1 MKTKVFI
8 DGREGTTGLQ
18 IYERFAKRD
27 DIEILLI
34 DEDKRKDLS
43 ERKKLINASDITF
56 LCLPDAAAI
65 EAVSLIENP
74 NVRVIDASTAHRTNP
89 AWDYGFPELSAK
101 HRESIS
107 KSKRVTNP
115 GCYASGFI
123 SLVYPLVKA
132 GVLPEDYPLTAHAVS
147 GYSGAG
153 KKMIAVMESGDKPFE
168 CESPRQYAL
177 SQQHKHLPEM
187 QQVCGLKYKPMF
199 NPIVDDYYCGMVV
212 TVPLISRALNKRY
225 TAGNIHEILSSHYDG
240 QRFVKVMELG
250 GKETLPDGFLAANTL
265 ADTNDMQ
272 IFVCGNDEQILL
284 AARLDNLGKGASG
297 AAVQNMNIML
307 GLDETVG
314 LI

>member
-8 DGREGTTGLQ
+8 DGSAGTTGLQ
-18 IYERFAKRD
+18 IYERFAKRG
-27 DIEILLI
+27 DIEILKI
-34 DEDKRKDLS
+34 DEEKRKDVNARR
-43 ERKKLINASDITF
+43 EMINSSDVTF

-65 EAVSLIENP
+65 EAVSLAENP
-74 NVRVIDASTAHRTNP
+74 NVRIIDASTAHRTDP

-101 HRESIS
+101 HRENIA
-107 KSKRVTNP
+107 KSKRVANP

-123 SLVYPLVKA
+123 SLVYPLVQA
-132 GVLPEDYPLTAHAVS
+132 GVLPEDYPLTCHAVS
-147 GYSGAG
+147 GYSGG
-153 KKMIAVMESGDKPFE
+153 GNKMIAAIEGDDKTFE
-168 CESPRQYAL
+168 MNSPRQYAL
-177 SQQHKHLPEM
+177 TQQHKHLPEM

-212 TVPLISRALNKRY
+212 SVPLISRALNKNYNASDIR
-225 TAGNIHEILSSHYDG
+225 EILAAHYEG

-250 GKETLPDGFLAANTL
+250 GKETLPDGFLPANTL
-265 ADTNDMQ
+265 AGTNDLQ

-307 GLDETVG
+307 GLDEATG